1 MASDQ
6 EKAAFSPTKNY
17 TGVVM
22 QQGRVQLDS
31 DSNEQGAIAGHEPPQ
46 KVAEVVAPGN
56 RLPLV
61 PASDK

>member
-1 MASDQ
+1 MPSDQ
-6 EKAAFSPTKNY
+6 EKAVFSPSKNY

-31 DSNEQGAIAGHEPPQ
+31 DSNEQNAIAGHESPP
-46 KVAEVVAPGN
+46 KVAEVIAPGN